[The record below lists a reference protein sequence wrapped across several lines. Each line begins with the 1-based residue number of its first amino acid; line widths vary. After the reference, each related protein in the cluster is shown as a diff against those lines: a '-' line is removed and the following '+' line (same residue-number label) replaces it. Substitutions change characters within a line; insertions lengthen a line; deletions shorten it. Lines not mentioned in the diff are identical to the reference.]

1 MAVTTQIV
9 TESPEIEARKLGL
22 MDSAKE
28 LVQDPLTPPDYEY
41 AGLTQLQKDA
51 FDDLL
56 EGGLGD
62 FLPFLEEAAREYR
75 ASGDAITASD
85 ISQYMDPYT
94 DEVISR
100 VGDDLLRQR
109 QMLDPTL
116 AADAISAGAFSG
128 NRRDTRAG
136 LADEATLRQLGDIS
150 STLRSQGFQSAL
162 GAAENEKAR
171 QALLASGLGSI
182 AQTLPSLTQQELG
195 FMLDVGTAEQAQKQ
209 AELDTERQNI
219 LQSDFEPYQRLSFL
233 SDIYQGAPSSTMT
246 NVFGASPT
254 QPSPFQ
260 QLFGYGLAGLSAA
273 GGAKQLGL
281 FG

>member
-1 MAVTTQIV
+1 
-9 TESPEIEARKLGL
+9 L

-41 AGLTQLQKDA
+41 AGLTQLQQDA

-75 ASGDAITASD
+75 SSGDAITSSD
-85 ISQYMDPYT
+85 ISQYMNPYT
-94 DEVISR
+94 DDVINR
-100 VGDDLLRQR
+100 VGDDLMRQR
-109 QMLDPTL
+109 RMLDPTL
-116 AADAISAGAFSG
+116 ASDAISAGAFSG

-136 LADEATLRQLGDIS
+136 LADEATLRQFGDIS
-150 STLRSQGFQSAL
+150 SNLRSTGFQNAL

-182 AQTLPSLTQQELG
+182 AQTIPALNQQELG

-209 AELDTERQNI
+209 AELDTERQNQ
-219 LQSDFEPYQRLSFL
+219 LQTDFEPYQRLGFL
-233 SDIYQGAPSSTMT
+233 SDIYQGAPSSQMS
-246 NVFGASPT
+246 NVFGSSPT
-254 QPSPFQ
+254 QASPFQ

>member
-9 TESPEIEARKLGL
+9 SESPEIEARKLGL

-28 LVQDPLTPPDYEY
+28 LVQDPLTPPDYQY
-41 AGLTQLQKDA
+41 AGLTSLQQDA
-51 FDDLL
+51 IDDLI

-75 ASGDAITASD
+75 SSGDAIGASD

-94 DEVISR
+94 DEVINR
-100 VGDDLLRQR
+100 VSDDLLRQR
-109 QMLDPTL
+109 RMLDPSL
-116 AADAISAGAFSG
+116 ATDAISAGAFSG
-128 NRRDTRAG
+128 NRRDTRAA
-136 LADEATLRQLGDIS
+136 LADEATLRQIGDIS
-150 STLRSQGFQSAL
+150 STLRSQGFQNAL
-162 GAAENEKAR
+162 GAAENQKAR
-171 QALLASGLGSI
+171 EALLASGLGSI

-195 FMLDVGTAEQAQKQ
+195 FMFDVGTAEQAQKQ
-209 AELDTERQNI
+209 AELDTERQNQ
-219 LQSDFEPYQRLSFL
+219 LQTDFEPYQRLSFL